1 MQCNWGV
8 AALEEKARI
17 GMLLWM
23 LNNRLSAR
31 CNKEL
36 EEIDLTVSQS
46 EIIIY
51 LIHNEDREVNQRD
64 IELEF
69 KLMNPTVTGIL
80 NRLEKKGF
88 VKRTKSISDRRYK
101 KVELTEKGKKMKGEM
116 LKKVIET
123 KMKLFEG
130 LSDEELNT
138 FGNTLRVLIDN
149 ISE

>member
-1 MQCNWGV
+1 MAV
-8 AALEEKARI
+8 LEEHMKI

-36 EEIDLTVSQS
+36 EEIELTVSQS
-46 EIIIY
+46 EIIAY

-88 VKRTKSISDRRYK
+88 VKRTKSKNDRRYK
-101 KVELTEKGKKMKGEM
+101 RVELTEKGSELKEKMLE
-116 LKKVIET
+116 KVIES
-123 KMKLFEG
+123 KKHLFRG
-130 LSDEELNT
+130 ISDDELNA
-138 FGNTLRVLIDN
+138 FGNTLRILINN
-149 ISE
+149 ISD

>member
-1 MQCNWGV
+1 M
-8 AALEEKARI
+8 EI

-36 EEIDLTVSQS
+36 EEIELTVSQS
-46 EIIIY
+46 EIIAY
-51 LIHNEDREVNQRD
+51 LIHNEGREVNQRD
-64 IELEF
+64 IEMAF

-88 VKRTKSISDRRYK
+88 VVRTKSKVDGRYK
-101 KVELTEKGKKMKGEM
+101 KVELTESGWELRDKMLEKVTESKKC
-116 LKKVIET
+116 
-123 KMKLFEG
+123 LFKG
-130 LSDEELNT
+130 LSEAQLND
-138 FGNTLRVLIDN
+138 FGNTLRILINN